1 MISKK
6 MAEELSKLINDE
18 LYSSYLYLS
27 MASHSD
33 SLGLKGLSNWFHVQV
48 QEEIYHAQKFYK
60 YVLNQGEKVI
70 LETIAKPPSD
80 FKSPLDLF
88 EKTLEHERSV
98 TLSVNRVFDLAKKEN
113 DNATSIMLQWF
124 VTEQIEEEA
133 NASEIIQQL
142 KLIGNDGS
150 GLFMI
155 DNQLSSRTFT
165 TPESTS

>member
-6 MAEELSKLINDE
+6 MAKELDKRINEEI
-18 LYSSYLYLS
+18 YSSYLYLS
-27 MASHSD
+27 MSAYSGSQ
-33 SLGLKGLSNWFHVQV
+33 GLKGFSNWFNVQV
-48 QEEIYHAQKFYK
+48 QEELFHAQKIYK
-60 YVLNQGEKVI
+60 YVLDQGEKVI
-70 LETIAKPPSD
+70 LDTIAKPPSD

-88 EKTLEHERSV
+88 EKTLEHERYV
-98 TLSVNRVFDLAKKEN
+98 TSSVNRVLDLAKKEN
-113 DNATSIMLQWF
+113 DNATSIMFQWF

-133 NASEIIQQL
+133 NANEIIQQL
-142 KLIGNDGS
+142 KLIGDNGS